1 MQRAAAAL
9 AQLHD
14 RADVVARGDDR
25 GPHHGLVDR
34 LDLAA
39 GVALRVLARG
49 GVAVDAAGEVAGVGH
64 PDLAAAFHDDA
75 VDDVRGGGD
84 ERQVPLALQPLP
96 DDLHVQ
102 QAEEPAAEPEAER
115 GARLRL
121 VDQRGVVEPELVE
134 RVPQLRVLVAVD
146 RVQAG
151 EHHRLGVVVAREGCC
166 GRLADAG
173 DRVADPRLADVLHAG
188 DEVADLAGAEAV
200 GGERLRGDD
209 PYFEGLVHGLGGHH
223 EHALALAEVPVH
235 DPQVGDNA
243 AVGVV
248 DRVEDQRSRRGVG
261 VAVRRRDLLDDRV
274 EQVLDALARLGGHP
288 HDLGRVDAD
297 DRGDLARVPLGLRR
311 GQVDLV
317 QHRDDLQ
324 VSVERQVEV
333 GERLRLD
340 ALRRVHQQ
348 DGALAGSE
356 APRYLVA
363 EVDVARACR

>member
-1 MQRAAAAL
+1 M
-9 AQLHD
+9 
-14 RADVVARGDDR
+14 
-25 GPHHGLVDR
+25 
-34 LDLAA
+34 
-39 GVALRVLARG
+39 
-49 GVAVDAAGEVAGVGH
+49 
-64 PDLAAAFHDDA
+64 
-75 VDDVRGGGD
+75 
-84 ERQVPLALQPLP
+84 
-96 DDLHVQ
+96 
-102 QAEEPAAEPEAER
+102 
-115 GARLRL
+115 
-121 VDQRGVVEPELVE
+121 
-134 RVPQLRVLVAVD
+134 
-146 RVQAG
+146 
-151 EHHRLGVVVAREGCC
+151 
-166 GRLADAG
+166 
-173 DRVADPRLADVLHAG
+173 
-188 DEVADLAGAEAV
+188 
-200 GGERLRGDD
+200 
-209 PYFEGLVHGLGGHH
+209 HGLGGHH
-223 EHALALAEVPVH
+223 QHALALAEVPVH

-248 DRVEDQRSRRGVG
+248 DRVEDHRSRRGVG

-348 DGALAGSE
+348 DGALAGGE

-363 EVDVARACR
+363 EVDVARRVDEVEHVVLALVVPGQPDGLALDRDAALALDVHPVQVLGAHLPPLDDAGQLQHAVGQRGLAVIDVRDNAEIADHGLVRTGRRRYRPGRNAH